1 MARKKT
7 QKQRKRNPNFQSVI
21 IKRYRAARPEH
32 YILDTDRNIYIEKVS
47 SILPRYGKGSRGPTK
62 WNQQI
67 SAITSLADEYD
78 LKKTEKKSALGLAR
92 RINNVMK
99 LVQKDDKIRMLMEH
113 RWHSSDL
120 FERFGYIKFA
130 DLKQSDIAK
139 LVESY
144 VTESGIMQL
153 PSLATPSGTT
163 SNQWDS

>member
-1 MARKKT
+1 MTTKKPKIT
-7 QKQRKRNPNFQSVI
+7 KAQQR
-21 IKRYRAARPEH
+21 
-32 YILDTDRNIYIEKVS
+32 ILDKYAHIREAWKKPDYKPT
-47 SILPRYGKGSRGPTK
+47 YGKGSRGPTK

-113 RWHSSDL
+113 RWQSSDL